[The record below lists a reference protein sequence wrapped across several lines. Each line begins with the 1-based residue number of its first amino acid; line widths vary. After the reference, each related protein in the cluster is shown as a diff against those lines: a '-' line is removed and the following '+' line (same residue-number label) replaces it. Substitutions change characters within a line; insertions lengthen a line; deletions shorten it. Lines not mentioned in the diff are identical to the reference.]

1 MFRSMLQNAMQEGR
15 QLHPTQSPQ
24 FRGQTSGRNHFVVLE
39 GAYGLLNFVLLQ
51 TKGILSRRSSVRFL
65 PAKSSLEVVLYSPEL
80 LVLHQKV
87 TVRRAYCSVV
97 YTSPRRED
105 PDNSVHLTDL
115 ALLCSLM
122 SKIYE
127 VLESLSPD
135 LPAKTPEPFVLL
147 RTASKAFHSANVL
160 LFRAAARTSR
170 RRLCSSHNLWMPVCT
185 AVLDA
190 DLILGIRGLTVTGK
204 YLAQSP
210 KIW

>member
-1 MFRSMLQNAMQEGR
+1 MFRSMLQNATQEGR

-135 LPAKTPEPFVLL
+135 LPGSGFCGAPTLMTGACAVLCSCI
-147 RTASKAFHSANVL
+147 R
-160 LFRAAARTSR
+160 SR
-170 RRLCSSHNLWMPVCT
+170 RLALLPRSRNTMRFGPIDLHAHRPKQNT
-185 AVLDA
+185 GAV
-190 DLILGIRGLTVTGK
+190 VH
-204 YLAQSP
+204 
-210 KIW
+210 